1 MRKFRFFAA
10 VFALLL
16 LCGCAEK
23 APAAPIAATTAPVA
37 QFTRA
42 VVEGTGLTVTQVV
55 TDSVSCLHDYSLSV
69 GQMEAIAGSR
79 VTVISGAGLEETM
92 DDALS
97 GAEAVIDCSA
107 AVSHGGDPHFWLSPE
122 EAIAMVR
129 TIRDGLA
136 EIYPEHT
143 DTFRANA
150 DFYIRELEVLQA
162 YGEEQLAEISFRKL
176 VTFHD
181 GFGWLARAFDL
192 EILAA
197 IEEESG
203 SEASAQALIEIIDLV
218 NEHGLPAVFTETNGS
233 SAAASVIATETGA
246 AVYTLDMAMGGT
258 DYLQAMYTNIDT
270 LKEALQ

>member
-1 MRKFRFFAA
+1 MRKFRFFAV
-10 VFALLL
+10 VFALLI
-16 LCGCAEK
+16 LCGCTEK
-23 APAAPIAATTAPVA
+23 EPASPIAATTAPVA

-42 VVEGTGLTVTQVV
+42 IVEGTGLTVAQVV

-69 GQMEAIAGSR
+69 GQIEAIAGSR
-79 VTVISGAGLEETM
+79 VTVISGADLEEAM
-92 DDALS
+92 ADALS
-97 GAEAVIDCSA
+97 GAGAVIDCSD
-107 AVSHGGDPHFWLSPE
+107 AVAHGGDPHFWLSPR

-136 EIYPEHT
+136 ELYPEHA
-143 DTFRANA
+143 DKFRSNS
-150 DFYIRELEVLQA
+150 DSYIRELEVLQA
-162 YGEEQLAEISFRKL
+162 YGETQLADISCRKL

-181 GFGWLARAFDL
+181 GFGWLAKAFDL

-203 SEASAQALIEIIDLV
+203 SEASAQALIEIIELV
-218 NEHGLPAVFTETNGS
+218 NENQLPAVFTETNGS
-233 SAAASVIATETGA
+233 SAAASVIASETGA

-258 DYLQAMYTNIDT
+258 DYLQAMYANIDT

>member
-1 MRKFRFFAA
+1 MRFRKLLA
-10 VFALLL
+10 VVFTLLI
-16 LCGCAEK
+16 LCGCSVKE
-23 APAAPIAATTAPVA
+23 PAAPIAATTAPVA

-42 VVEGTGLTVTQVV
+42 IVEGTGLTVEQVV

-69 GQMEAIAGSR
+69 GQMEAIARSR
-79 VTVISGAGLEETM
+79 VTVISGAGLEEAM
-92 DDALS
+92 EDALS
-97 GAEAVIDCSA
+97 GAKSVIDCSA
-107 AVSHGGDPHFWLSPE
+107 AVSHGGDPHFWLSPN

-136 EIYPEHT
+136 EVYPEHT

-162 YGEEQLAEISFRKL
+162 YGEAQLADISCRKL

-181 GFGWLARAFDL
+181 GFGWLAKAFDL

-203 SEASAQALIEIIDLV
+203 SEASAQALIGIIELV
-218 NEHGLPAVFTETNGS
+218 DEHQLPAVFTETNGS
-233 SAAASVIATETGA
+233 SAAASIIAAETGA
-246 AVYTLDMAMGGT
+246 AVCTLDMAMGGS
-258 DYLQAMYTNIDT
+258 DYLQAMYANIDL

>member
-1 MRKFRFFAA
+1 MRFTKLFAV
-10 VFALLL
+10 VFTLLV
-16 LCGCAEK
+16 LCSCSKK

-42 VVEGTGLTVTQVV
+42 VVEGTGLTVAQVV
-55 TDSVSCLHDYSLSV
+55 TDSVSCLHDYALSV
-69 GQMEAIAGSR
+69 GQMEAISGSR
-79 VTVISGAGLEETM
+79 VTVISGAGLEEAM
-92 DDALS
+92 EDALT
-97 GAEAVIDCSA
+97 GAKSVIDCSA
-107 AVSHGGDPHFWLSPE
+107 AISHDGDPHYWLSPN

-136 EIYPEHT
+136 EVYPEHT

-162 YGEEQLAEISFRKL
+162 YGEAQLADLSCREL

-181 GFGWLARAFDL
+181 GFGWMAKAFDL
-192 EILAA
+192 DILAA

-203 SEASAQALIEIIDLV
+203 SEASAQTLIDMIELV
-218 NEHGLPAVFTETNGS
+218 HAHNLPAVFTEVHGS
-233 SAAASVIATETGA
+233 SAAASVIAAETGV
-246 AVYTLDMAMGGT
+246 AVFSLDMAMGER
-258 DYLQAMYTNIDT
+258 DYLQAMYSNIDT